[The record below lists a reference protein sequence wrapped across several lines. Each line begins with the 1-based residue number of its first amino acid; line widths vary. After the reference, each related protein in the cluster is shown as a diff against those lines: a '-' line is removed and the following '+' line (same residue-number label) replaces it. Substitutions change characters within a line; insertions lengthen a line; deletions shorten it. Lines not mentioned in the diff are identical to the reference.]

1 MVKTRVQELATEL
14 GVAPE
19 QLMGLLKDMHVLAR
33 SPQSALDDDQVAAVR
48 VRWEREKRK
57 AKAEPEK
64 KPAKRRTTKAAAAE
78 PPPPVDTSVRPS
90 KRRRTA
96 AEVAEA
102 EALQEAERAA
112 EEPPAPFDLLERPVL
127 EKPDL
132 TPSSTPMPTIEERAR
147 ALFRDLPPLPPEE
160 EVAEAPPAA
169 EPPKPEPAAPAPPSV
184 QTPSVVHRA
193 PFIPPRI
200 QRPSPGAQG
209 GPSRGPRPVFS
220 SSPGAPSAPGRPS
233 TQRPGGPGGRP
244 DGARGPGGPRPGA
257 GGQRPGGQRPGGP
270 PRPGGDRPGA
280 PVQRAFGPD
289 APSKGAGGRKGK
301 KSKKN
306 YVDHDAVQANI
317 LKTLAGMKGGPR
329 KRRADEPS
337 YRDLI
342 ASRTAAEAE
351 REKTRIRVN
360 EFISVSEL
368 AESMKVPATQIVQF
382 AFKELGLM
390 VTVNQ
395 RLDFDQI
402 ELIASAFGFQAVRE
416 DEYAAELS
424 TEPVDKVEDLQP
436 RPPVVTIMG
445 HVDHGKTSLLDY
457 IRKANV
463 VAGEAG
469 GITQHIGAYHVTL
482 PQGKSLTFLDT
493 PGHEA
498 FTAMRARGAQVTDI
512 VVLVI
517 AADDQV
523 MPQTVE
529 AISHAR
535 NAGVPLVVAINKVDL
550 PAANVPKVKQDLLA
564 QSVVLEEFGG
574 QVLSAEISAKKGTG
588 IDQLLDQILLQAEIL
603 DLKANAETEASGTV
617 LEASLDPGKG
627 PLATVLM
634 QRGTLHLGD
643 NFICGKFSG
652 RVRAMTD
659 ERGKPVKEA
668 GPSIPVQILG
678 FEGVPAAG
686 DSFVVVAEANEARE
700 IAQKR
705 QRLERE
711 AQNRRGARGGTLED
725 FSRALKEGAVTQL
738 KIIIKADQGGPA
750 EALADALAQLST
762 SEVRVDV
769 VHRGV
774 GAISESDVL
783 LAKASGAIILGFHV
797 RPDANARVTAE
808 REQVDIRTYRI
819 IYEAVEDI
827 RAALEGLLKPE
838 EKELVL
844 GEAEVLQV
852 FKVSKVGTIAG
863 CMVRHGTIPRT
874 AKVRVVRDG
883 ALVYTGGISS
893 LKRFKDDVKEVREG
907 LECGIGVEN
916 FNDLKVGDRIEAFRI
931 DEVKRTLQ
939 SAAGAAS

>member
-1 MVKTRVQELATEL
+1 MVKTKVQELASEL
-14 GVAPE
+14 GLATE
-19 QLMGLLKDMHVLAR
+19 QLMGLLKDMHVQAR
-33 SPQSALDDDQVAAVR
+33 GPHSALEDDQVAAVR

-64 KPAKRRTTKAAAAE
+64 KAPKRRVKAAE
-78 PPPPVDTSVRPS
+78 PAPAAEALARPS

-102 EALQEAERAA
+102 EAQQEAERAA
-112 EEPPAPFDLLERPVL
+112 EVVPAPFELERPIL

-132 TPSSTPMPTIEERAR
+132 APTSTPMPTIEERAR
-147 ALFRDLPPLPPEE
+147 VLFRDLPPLPVEDEPAVEAAAPE
-160 EVAEAPPAA
+160 PA
-169 EPPKPEPAAPAPPSV
+169 KPEPVAPAAPAPPPP
-184 QTPSVVHRA
+184 PSVVHRA
-193 PFIPPRI
+193 PFIPPRV
-200 QRPSPGAQG
+200 QRPAPGAPS

-220 SSPGAPSAPGRPS
+220 SSPGAPTQPGSRPG
-233 TQRPGGPGGRP
+233 TGRPGGPPRTDAPGR
-244 DGARGPGGPRPGA
+244 GGP

-270 PRPGGDRPGA
+270 RPGGGPPRPGGARPGA
-280 PVQRAFGPD
+280 PVERAFGPD
-289 APSKGAGGRKGK
+289 APSRAAGGRKGK

-306 YVDHDAVQANI
+306 YVDQDAIQANI

-342 ASRTAAEAE
+342 ASRTAEEAE
-351 REKTRIRVN
+351 KEKTRIRVN

-368 AESMKVPATQIVQF
+368 AETMKVPSTQIVQF

-416 DEYAAELS
+416 DEYAAELAA
-424 TEPVDKVEDLQP
+424 EPVDKEEDLVP

-469 GITQHIGAYHVTL
+469 GITQHIGAYHVS
-482 PQGKSLTFLDT
+482 PPEGKSLTFLDT

-523 MPQTVE
+523 MPQTIE

-535 NAGVPLVVAINKVDL
+535 NAGVPLVVAINKIDL

-564 QSVVLEEFGG
+564 QNVVLEEFGG

-588 IDQLLDQILLQAEIL
+588 IDKLLEQVLLQAEIL
-603 DLKANAETEASGTV
+603 DLKANPATDASGTV

-627 PLATVLM
+627 PIATLLV
-634 QRGTLHLGD
+634 QRGTVRQGS

-659 ERGKPVKEA
+659 ERGRTVKDA

-725 FSRALKEGAVTQL
+725 FSRALKEGAVSQL
-738 KIIIKADQGGPA
+738 RIIIKADQGGPA

-762 SEVRVDV
+762 GEARVDV

-797 RPDANARVTAE
+797 RPDANARVSAE
-808 REQVDIRTYRI
+808 KEQVDIRTYRI
-819 IYEAVEDI
+819 IYEAVEDV
-827 RAALEGLLKPE
+827 RSALEGLLKPE

-844 GEAEVLQV
+844 GEAEVLQT

-863 CMVRHGTIPRT
+863 CSVRSGAIQRT

-883 ALVYTGGISS
+883 TLVYTGSIAS

-907 LECGIGVEN
+907 LECGIGIEN

-931 DEVKRTLQ
+931 EEVKRTLQ